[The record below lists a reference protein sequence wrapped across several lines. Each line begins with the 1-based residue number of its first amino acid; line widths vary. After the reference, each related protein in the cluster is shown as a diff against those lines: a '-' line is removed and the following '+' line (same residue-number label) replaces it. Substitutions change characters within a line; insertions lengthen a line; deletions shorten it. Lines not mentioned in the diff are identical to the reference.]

1 MVIIHTQFGLS
12 SFELIQVCTLG
23 QLDILSFLC
32 SFDSERRQSQ
42 DLWKEK
48 QRSLGDCDSDDDEN
62 DG

>member
-12 SFELIQVCTLG
+12 SFEQIQVCTLG
-23 QLDILSFLC
+23 PLDILSFLC

-48 QRSLGDCDSDDDEN
+48 QSSLGDCDSDDDEN